1 MTINGTRYLSS
12 TEIAE
17 RYLAFFSTRDHK
29 VLSASPL
36 VLPGNSTSFTIAG
49 MQPLLPYLRGEV
61 EPPYPRL
68 TALQR
73 CLRSDDADA
82 VGSNERKNTSFH
94 MLGQWSI
101 NDYGKREA
109 ITMAWELLV
118 NEFGLDPADMWATV
132 FEGDAELCI
141 LPDEV
146 AIEQWTRLGVQPDHI
161 VSLGAEDNLWT
172 IGGSAGPC
180 GPCSEIYIDRG
191 LERGCGSPGCRPG
204 CDCDRFLEIWSLVFM
219 EYELHTDGKISSL
232 PLHNID
238 TGMGLE
244 RMASVLQNAESVYAI
259 DLFQPALQ
267 RLLELAPVGVAG
279 GGAVE
284 ARARRMIVDHMRAF
298 LLVGV
303 EGVLPGRDGRNS
315 VVRRLIRRAARQ
327 GRLLGIDRPFL
338 GELLEPLAQG
348 HGSLLTPDE
357 RRMVGS
363 LVRIV
368 TQEETMFERVLSVGL
383 RSLAQIEPEH
393 DSVVSGAHLFTLHA
407 EKGFP
412 ADLAAE
418 VLAERGLSVD
428 WSAYELALEGHRQV
442 SRQGAEQHFK
452 SGSIQ
457 S

>member
-1 MTINGTRYLSS
+1 
-12 TEIAE
+12 
-17 RYLAFFSTRDHK
+17 
-29 VLSASPL
+29 
-36 VLPGNSTSFTIAG
+36 
-49 MQPLLPYLRGEV
+49 
-61 EPPYPRL
+61 
-68 TALQR
+68 
-73 CLRSDDADA
+73 
-82 VGSNERKNTSFH
+82 
-94 MLGQWSI
+94 
-101 NDYGKREA
+101 
-109 ITMAWELLV
+109 
-118 NEFGLDPADMWATV
+118 
-132 FEGDAELCI
+132 
-141 LPDEV
+141 
-146 AIEQWTRLGVQPDHI
+146 
-161 VSLGAEDNLWT
+161 
-172 IGGSAGPC
+172 
-180 GPCSEIYIDRG
+180 
-191 LERGCGSPGCRPG
+191 
-204 CDCDRFLEIWSLVFM
+204 
-219 EYELHTDGKISSL
+219 
-232 PLHNID
+232 
-238 TGMGLE
+238 
-244 RMASVLQNAESVYAI
+244 MASVLQNAESVYAI